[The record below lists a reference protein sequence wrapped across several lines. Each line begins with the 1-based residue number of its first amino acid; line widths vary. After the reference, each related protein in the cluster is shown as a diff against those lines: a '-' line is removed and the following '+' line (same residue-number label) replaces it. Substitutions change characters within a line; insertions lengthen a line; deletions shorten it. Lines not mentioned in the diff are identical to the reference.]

1 MLHDNLFHCS
11 KQLTILVANC
21 SVKKVSMTK
30 IAEKDTNLVRTVWQY
45 SILQCMCQT
54 VLDHY

>member
-30 IAEKDTNLVRTVWQY
+30 IAEKDTNLVLCGSIQFY
-45 SILQCMCQT
+45 SVCAKL
-54 VLDHY
+54 Y

>member
-30 IAEKDTNLVRTVWQY
+30 IAEKDTNLVRPVWQY

-54 VLDHY
+54 LLDHY